1 MIPLYKNSLARID
14 LHSVLEKMVQYA
26 IDGFDAGQVLARQ
39 LASRLGCTTGIVLRT
54 PQDVFQCILEVLR
67 ETQGGGDSVS
77 SQKSD
82 SVSSQKGSSVSSQKS
97 DSVSSQKSDSVSSQK
112 SDGRPLFILP
122 ITCPTYIVYSLRHMH
137 CDLYF
142 YDVAEDGIS
151 PLVHKEELEKQMLAH
166 KGTPIL
172 WVAVY
177 LFSTSNTQTISVPPV
192 LRDIASLA
200 IAFTIPPQ
208 KEENGQ
214 EQTEMRQEQTEQYF
228 SDYDFVTIILE
239 QNTFITG
246 ASGMMLC
253 VRTKKQARQ
262 LKLLGQYYLQL
273 SDLNAALA
281 HSQFRQLDSFIKKV
295 LHTKE
300 LYSDALTRSK
310 YDALECITE
319 EDAVPLSFPVRCRAN
334 VVPLLRF
341 IQKQKVESG
350 LAFRDSYLATFLDNK
365 TEQKNYISR
374 YPHASKLVQST
385 ILLPLYASLQ
395 KDEAQSICKILAS
408 LP

>member
-39 LASRLGCTTGIVLRT
+39 LASRLSCTTGIVLRT
-54 PQDVFQCILEVLR
+54 PQDVFHCTLEVLQ
-67 ETQGGGDSVS
+67 ETQGNLDLLS
-77 SQKSD
+77 SQKKD
-82 SVSSQKGSSVSSQKS
+82 SASSQKKEGK
-97 DSVSSQKSDSVSSQK
+97 
-112 SDGRPLFILP
+112 PLFILP
-122 ITCPTYIVYSLRHMH
+122 ITCPKYVVYSLRHMH

-151 PLVHKEELEKQMLAH
+151 PLVQKEELEKQMLAH
-166 KGTPIL
+166 KGAPIL

-177 LFSTSNTQTISVPPV
+177 LFSTSNTQTIKVPPV

-208 KEENGQ
+208 KEEDAQ
-214 EQTEMRQEQTEQYF
+214 EQTEMQQEQTKKQQKQTEQYF
-228 SDYDFVTIILE
+228 SDYDFVAIILE

-253 VRTKKQARQ
+253 VKTKKHARQ

-281 HSQFRQLDSFIKKV
+281 HSQFKQLDSFIKKV

-300 LYSDALTRSK
+300 LYSEALARSK
-310 YDALECITE
+310 YEALDCITE
-319 EDAVPLSFPVRCRAN
+319 EDAVPLSFPVRCKAN

-395 KDEAQSICKILAS
+395 KDEVQSICKILAS